1 MRNIYIVGYMASG
14 KTTFGKRLAE
24 DLCLDFIDTDNY
36 IEGREG
42 KSVTEIFRKK
52 GEVYFREQER
62 NILSILSTVKD
73 TVIATGGGLPCHS
86 DNMKFLNSVGTTVFL
101 NTSIDEILNR
111 LKGESETRPL
121 IKELDK
127 KIIPYFV
134 KEHYNKRL
142 PIYMEANYI
151 ISSEQDYEKLK
162 EHFLQLK

>member
-1 MRNIYIVGYMASG
+1 MASG

-52 GEVYFREQER
+52 GEDYFREQER
-62 NILSILSTVKD
+62 NILSVLSTVND
-73 TVIATGGGLPCHS
+73 TVVATGGGLPCHS
-86 DNMKFLNSVGTTVFL
+86 DNMKFLNSVGSTVFL
-101 NTSIDEILNR
+101 NTSIDEILKR

-121 IKELDK
+121 IRELDK

-134 KEHYNKRL
+134 REHYNKRL

>member
-127 KIIPYFV
+127 KIVPYFV

>member
-52 GEVYFREQER
+52 GEDYFREQER
-62 NILSILSTVKD
+62 NILSVLSTVND
-73 TVIATGGGLPCHS
+73 TVVATGGGLPCHS
-86 DNMKFLNSVGTTVFL
+86 DNMKFLNSVGSTVFL
-101 NTSIDEILNR
+101 NTSIDEILKR

-121 IKELDK
+121 IRELDK

-134 KEHYNKRL
+134 REHYNKRL